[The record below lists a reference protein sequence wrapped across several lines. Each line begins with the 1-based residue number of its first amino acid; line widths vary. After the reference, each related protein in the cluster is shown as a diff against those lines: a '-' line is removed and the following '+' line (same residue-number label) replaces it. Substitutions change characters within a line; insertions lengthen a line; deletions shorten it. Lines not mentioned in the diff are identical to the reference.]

1 MKNIT
6 SITKRDIF
14 DLFRIGYYSD
24 DSWMYEKP
32 LHVTYK
38 YHGRLTEIEF
48 LKKLYPLDEMES
60 DDPRFDTAE
69 EDIIQHTRNNDDWD
83 EDWVFEDD
91 RFGLLK
97 GDDKILLDFLCA
109 VFHPENRVEQEKW
122 HEFLSRANNLLRVD
136 GYELYEIKKISNRSV
151 YSWRPISEREMKLGV
166 FLPFSVRYEYEIENR
181 RFKLPTIPQPLR
193 QKLLKIFDNRNVK
206 IHATTETGYNYL
218 SSHINETFEEI
229 KKHYAPSAFDESG
242 KYVETDDFNSFILQ
256 NYPYCVFD
264 AIELFSMMVSEK
276 FTVDV
281 NYLLSHNNYGYKLV
295 DGRMEMDRINL
306 KIEHTIKEP
315 GLKELI
321 NDALA
326 NYRSNSYKNRQ
337 IAVEK
342 LWDAFERLKTYYK
355 DLDKKQSAIKLTD
368 NMSNG
373 EAAFKDLF
381 EKEFKELST
390 IGNNFRIRHHETYI
404 TDITDQRHY
413 DYFFMRCFAL
423 IEAAISFIEE

>member
-14 DLFRIGYYSD
+14 DLFGNGYSD

-166 FLPFSVRYEYEIENR
+166 FLPFSVRYEYEIEYR
-181 RFKLPTIPQPLR
+181 RFKLPTIPLPLR
-193 QKLLKIFDNRNVK
+193 QKLLKIFDNSNESF
-206 IHATTETGYNYL
+206 HATTETGYNYL

-242 KYVETDDFNSFILQ
+242 KYVETDDFDNFILQ

-306 KIEHTIKEP
+306 KIEQAIKEP

-337 IAVEK
+337 NAVEK
-342 LWDAFERLKTYYK
+342 LWDAFERLKTYHIDLSKPLSVDKIIDAMSK
-355 DLDKKQSAIKLTD
+355 DEENFKK
-368 NMSNG
+368 
-373 EAAFKDLF
+373 LF
-381 EKEFKELST
+381 EKEFKELTS
-390 IGNNFRIRHHETYI
+390 IGNDFRIRHHETYI
-404 TDITDQRHY
+404 TDITELRHY

-423 IEAAISFIEE
+423 IKAAISFIEE

>member
-14 DLFRIGYYSD
+14 DLFGNGYSD

-109 VFHPENRVEQEKW
+109 IFHPENRIEQVEW
-122 HEFLSRANNLLRVD
+122 HEFLSRTNNLLRVD

-151 YSWRPISEREMKLGV
+151 YSWRPISEKEMKLGV

-181 RFKLPTIPQPLR
+181 LIKLPTFPKPLR
-193 QKLLKIFDNRNVK
+193 QKLLKIFDNYNESFQAK
-206 IHATTETGYNYL
+206 TETGYNYWT
-218 SSHINETFEEI
+218 SHIDDVFEAI
-229 KKHYAPSAFDESG
+229 KKHYAPSAFNEKG
-242 KYVETDDFNSFILQ
+242 NYIETDDFNCFVLQ

-264 AIELFSMMVSEK
+264 AIELFSRMVSEK

-295 DGRMEMDRINL
+295 DGRMEMDRISP
-306 KIEHTIKEP
+306 KIGQAIKEP

-326 NYRSNSYKNRQ
+326 DHRSNSYKKRQ
-337 IAVEK
+337 SAVEK
-342 LWDAFERLKTYYK
+342 LWDAFERLKTYYT
-355 DLDKKQSAIKLTD
+355 DLDKKHSATKITD
-368 NMSNG
+368 NMSKG
-373 EAAFKDLF
+373 ENAFKDLF
-381 EKEFKELST
+381 ENEFKELST
-390 IGNNFRIRHHETYI
+390 IGNNFRIRHHETNI

-413 DYFFMRCFAL
+413 DYLFMRCFAL
-423 IEAAISFIEE
+423 IDAAISFIEE